1 MVKLLRVQKMEEIK
15 ITLED
20 KFKNILKTE
29 VANVE
34 DSLNYYIAE
43 DVYTVENVPSFNKS
57 RVDGYA
63 VKFNDCKV
71 ASESSPCMLNY
82 IGELNIGNENKILLN
97 DNECMYIP
105 TGGML
110 PLNADAMVMIEH
122 TEKLGESHVF
132 VNKSVKLNQYITF
145 VGDDVKEN
153 TLLVKKGIKVD
164 ERIMAVLNSQGITKV
179 KVFSKLKVCILS
191 SGDELVKSFES
202 NMSIGQTREINSVY
216 CANALKSNNFDI
228 LSTVLIKDDKQLYT
242 QTLET
247 MLAEY
252 NPDIILTSGGSSKG
266 DKDFTVQVFEELT
279 NNVFCEGILLKPG
292 KPTILANTDKTI
304 FLGLPGHPVSSYLVL
319 KHLVLESFHNAV
331 GFKSKNKV
339 YGELS
344 ENVPNSV
351 GRENIVLCNIETENN
366 QVQVTP
372 VYYSS
377 SNIGILSQ
385 VDGYF
390 ILSENLEGKDRGQK
404 VEVNLF

>member
-1 MVKLLRVQKMEEIK
+1 MVKLLHVQKMEQIK
-15 ITLED
+15 LTLENKFD
-20 KFKNILKTE
+20 KILKTE
-29 VANVE
+29 VVDVNQ
-34 DSLNYYIAE
+34 SLNFYIAE

-71 ASESSPCMLNY
+71 ASESSPTMLKY
-82 IGELNIGNENKILLN
+82 IGELNIGDENNTTLN
-97 DNECMYIP
+97 NNECMYIP
-105 TGGML
+105 TGAML

-122 TEKLGESHVF
+122 TEKLGTDYIF

-145 VGDDVKEN
+145 IGDDVKEN
-153 TLLVKKGIKVD
+153 TLLIKKGVKID
-164 ERIMAVLNSQGITKV
+164 ERVMAVLNSQGISKV
-179 KVFSKLKVCILS
+179 KVYNKLKVCILS
-191 SGDELVKSFES
+191 SGDELVEPNTSS
-202 NMSIGQTREINSVY
+202 ISIGQTREINSVY
-216 CANALKSNNFDI
+216 CSNALKNENFDI
-228 LSTVLIKDDKQLYT
+228 LAIDLIKDDKQLYKA
-242 QTLET
+242 TLEKMQT
-247 MLAEY
+247 DY

-292 KPTILANTDKTI
+292 KPTILANTESTL

-319 KHLVLESFHNAV
+319 KHLVLESYYNAI
-331 GFKSKNKV
+331 GYKNKNKV

-351 GRENIVLCNIETENN
+351 GRENIVLCNIE
-366 QVQVTP
+366 VQNHEVSVTP

-377 SNIGILSQ
+377 SNIGVLSQ

-390 ILSENLEGKDRGQK
+390 ILGENLEGKDKGQK

>member
-1 MVKLLRVQKMEEIK
+1 MVKLLHVQKMEQIK
-15 ITLED
+15 LTLEA
-20 KFKNILKTE
+20 KIKSILKTE
-29 VANVE
+29 IINTDEA
-34 DSLNYYIAE
+34 LNFYIAE

-82 IGELNIGNENKILLN
+82 IGELNIGSENRTLLG

-105 TGGML
+105 TGAML
-110 PLNADAMVMIEH
+110 PVNADAMVMIEH
-122 TEKLGESHVF
+122 TEKLGDSHVF

-145 VGDDVKEN
+145 IGDDVKEN
-153 TLLVKKGIKVD
+153 TLLIKKGVKID
-164 ERIMAVLNSQGITKV
+164 ERVIAVLNSQGITKV
-179 KVFSKLKVCILS
+179 EVFSKLKVCVLS
-191 SGDELVKSFES
+191 SGDELVEPSKST
-202 NMSIGQTREINSVY
+202 MTVGQTREINSVY
-216 CANALKSNNFDI
+216 CANALKQNNFDLLAI
-228 LSTVLIKDDKQLYT
+228 DLIKDDKQLYKE
-242 QTLET
+242 TLEK
-247 MLAEY
+247 MIDKYKPE
-252 NPDIILTSGGSSKG
+252 IIITSGGSSKG

-292 KPTILANTDKTI
+292 KPTILANTKETLFI
-304 FLGLPGHPVSSYLVL
+304 GLPGHPVSSYLVL
-319 KHLVLESFHNAV
+319 KHLVLESFYNAI
-331 GFKSKNKV
+331 GFKNKNKV

-351 GRENIVLCNIETENN
+351 GRENIVLCNTSVENLE
-366 QVQVTP
+366 VKVTP

-377 SNIGILSQ
+377 SNIGVLSQ

-390 ILSENLEGKDRGQK
+390 VLSENLEGKNKGEK